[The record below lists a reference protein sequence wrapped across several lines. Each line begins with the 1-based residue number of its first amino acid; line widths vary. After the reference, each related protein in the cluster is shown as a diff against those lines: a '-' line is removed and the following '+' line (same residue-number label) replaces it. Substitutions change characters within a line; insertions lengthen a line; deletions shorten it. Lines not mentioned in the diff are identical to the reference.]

1 MNPPLFVYG
10 SMRDADVRALVL
22 GSDRPEVRTEPA
34 WMPGATAARVPGE
47 SYPHLVASEGVRA
60 PGEVLY
66 GLGETCLDRIRFFE
80 GDEYALFECEVER
93 ASGELIAAVYFGGVA
108 IPPAP
113 VVAWSLE
120 VAVSLDGPEVHGGV
134 AARHARGGRG
144 VVAAHARRGS
154 CERRRDMSVA
164 RCPSPGCPRQGSDE
178 RGPQWLPV
186 RFIAGCYP

>member
-1 MNPPLFVYG
+1 MSPPLFVYG

-47 SYPHLVASEGVRA
+47 SYPHLVPTEGARA

-66 GLGETCLDRIRFFE
+66 GLGETGLDRIRFFE
-80 GDEYALFECEVER
+80 GDEYALVECEVER
-93 ASGELIAAVYFGGVA
+93 ASGERIAAVHFGGVA

-120 VAVSLDGPEVHGGV
+120 QWQASEK
-134 AARHARGGRG
+134 ARFLSMARKYMAGW
-144 VVAAHARRGS
+144 RRGTRAEAEALWQRMLGEGS
-154 CERRRDMSVA
+154 ANDGER
-164 RCPSPGCPRQGSDE
+164 
-178 RGPQWLPV
+178 
-186 RFIAGCYP
+186 